1 MSVTRACLMHG
12 ANINA
17 MHHKRLTEKYNMA
30 KGFIE
35 LQGIIAT
42 IHHGYKHAVN
52 RYMSTKH
59 PKTY

>member
-1 MSVTRACLMHG
+1 MHG